1 MGGISIVPL
10 PGSGGVDL
18 PRLAE
23 LLHDVFH
30 RPVRITPAVPSLDFA
45 FDASRD
51 QYASRPVLAALL
63 AAHAPGSE
71 RVLGITGL
79 DLFVPVLT
87 FVFGE
92 AQFEGPVALVSSCRL
107 ANEFYGIPPDAERLQ
122 ERVEKEAVHE
132 LGHTYGFVHCP
143 DGLCVMRSSTY
154 VEEIDLKD
162 VDFCAACTHQLAA
175 RVRV

>member
-1 MGGISIVPL
+1 MGMISIVPL

-18 PRLAE
+18 VRVGE
-23 LLHDVFH
+23 LIGEVFH
-30 RPVRITPAVPSLDFA
+30 RRVKIAPPVAQVDFA
-45 FDASRD
+45 FDAARD
-51 QYASRPVLAALL
+51 QYASRPIIAALL
-63 AAHAPGSE
+63 AGHAPGAE

-87 FVFGE
+87 YVFGE

-107 ANEFYGIPPDAERLQ
+107 ANEFYGIPADGEMFQ

-132 LGHTYGFVHCP
+132 LGHTYGLVHCR

-154 VEEIDLKD
+154 VEEIDLKNA
-162 VDFCAACTHQLAA
+162 DFCTACAQHMA

>member
-1 MGGISIVPL
+1 VGRISIVPL

-18 PRLAE
+18 TRVAD
-23 LLHDVFH
+23 LLGDVFH
-30 RPVRITPAVPSLDFA
+30 RPVGIAAPLASIDFA

-51 QYASRPVLAALL
+51 QYASRPVIAALL
-63 AAHAPGSE
+63 AARAPGME

-92 AQFEGPVALVSSCRL
+92 AQLEGRVALVSACRL
-107 ANEFYGIPPDAERLQ
+107 ANEFYGIPTDAERLQ
-122 ERVEKEAVHE
+122 ERIEKEAVHE
-132 LGHTYGFVHCP
+132 LGHTYGLVHCQ

-162 VDFCAACTHQLAA
+162 VALCAECARRLAQ
-175 RVRV
+175 VRV